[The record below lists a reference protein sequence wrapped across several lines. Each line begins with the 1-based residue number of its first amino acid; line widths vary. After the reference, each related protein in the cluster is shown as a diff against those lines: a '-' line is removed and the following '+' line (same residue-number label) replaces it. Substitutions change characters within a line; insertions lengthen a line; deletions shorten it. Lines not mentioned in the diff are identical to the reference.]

1 MLAGVLFGL
10 AIGCRASSALLVL
23 AWCAA
28 ELIGADGWRVHGRRV
43 AWAGGIALLV
53 GIICFV
59 PPWWD
64 AGRSLDFI
72 DNELEFVGFGV
83 HLGRWAVKNL
93 ALVGP
98 LAGIV
103 LLLGI
108 PKALAALGRW
118 STSALVRFSALVI
131 VVSELL
137 YFRFPFKP
145 MHLLPVVAATALL
158 IGASPRVTKRWVA
171 ALVVAQLIG
180 GLVSATFAAPDVQD
194 AARSGRVDVSITAGP
209 LLTDVRCRFD
219 DRELGPWPDPATL
232 AATVRAGVN
241 AACQNR
247 HLARR
252 LTHRYVRF
260 RDASAGHA
268 LHGDGSRRRLLQRR

>member
-43 AWAGGIALLV
+43 AWAGGTALLV

-59 PPWWD
+59 PPWLD
-64 AGRSLDFI
+64 AGRSFDFI

-83 HLGRWAVKNL
+83 HLGRWAVKNV

-158 IGASPRVTKRWVA
+158 SARPRSSRSGGSPRSWWPSS
-171 ALVVAQLIG
+171 
-180 GLVSATFAAPDVQD
+180 SAVWSARPSPRRTSRTPLAPG
-194 AARSGRVDVSITAGP
+194 AIDVSITAGP

-219 DRELGPWPDPATL
+219 DRDLGPWPDPATL

-241 AACQNR
+241 AACQNSD
-247 HLARR
+247 LGRR
-252 LTHRYVRF
+252 PTSTRPLRSV
-260 RDASAGHA
+260 S
-268 LHGDGSRRRLLQRR
+268 